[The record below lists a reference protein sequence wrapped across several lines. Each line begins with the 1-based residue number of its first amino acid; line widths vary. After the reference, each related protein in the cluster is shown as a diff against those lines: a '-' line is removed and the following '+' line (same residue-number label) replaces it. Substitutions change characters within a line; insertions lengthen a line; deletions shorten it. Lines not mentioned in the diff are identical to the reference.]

1 MKRLILSSILL
12 LAVMVDGSGSVSAE
26 NFGRSERITYL
37 WGLIES
43 LWALIVVYEE
53 PIVTVV
59 GIMIAYAVASD
70 QEHPLS
76 RPTAI
81 VIVIAIVIIAPIWRR
96 FVEIDFP
103 WYLNLIITCVCI
115 YLYYRACVW
124 SLAQK
129 NIFLEYM
136 IKRPDF
142 LEAQKAIK
150 QKNYSEAYSLYKEY
164 ADRGNAAA
172 QANLGMMHEIGVG
185 GDRNDQEAEKWYR
198 KAAEQGLAE
207 AQFLLTQVLVGDI
220 MMEDNDKSSE
230 LFTEGYV
237 WVSLAAF
244 QGHSEAKR
252 AIERLAK
259 RMTPEQLGKARKLIE
274 DSVIPNMSKRE
285 FKVLEGFR
293 RLSIVLGIGFGL
305 VGGFFGI
312 IIAGG
317 TNGLLA
323 SSWIVVVSITVPFVL
338 GWGIV
343 RTLGWIIG
351 GFVVGGQYDGEKL

>member
-1 MKRLILSSILL
+1 
-12 LAVMVDGSGSVSAE
+12 MVDGSGSVSAE

-129 NIFLEYM
+129 NIFLEYV
-136 IKRPDF
+136 
-142 LEAQKAIK
+142 E
-150 QKNYSEAYSLYKEY
+150 
-164 ADRGNAAA
+164 
-172 QANLGMMHEIGVG
+172 
-185 GDRNDQEAEKWYR
+185 
-198 KAAEQGLAE
+198 
-207 AQFLLTQVLVGDI
+207 
-220 MMEDNDKSSE
+220 
-230 LFTEGYV
+230 
-237 WVSLAAF
+237 
-244 QGHSEAKR
+244 
-252 AIERLAK
+252 
-259 RMTPEQLGKARKLIE
+259 
-274 DSVIPNMSKRE
+274 
-285 FKVLEGFR
+285 
-293 RLSIVLGIGFGL
+293 
-305 VGGFFGI
+305 
-312 IIAGG
+312 
-317 TNGLLA
+317 
-323 SSWIVVVSITVPFVL
+323 
-338 GWGIV
+338 
-343 RTLGWIIG
+343 
-351 GFVVGGQYDGEKL
+351 